1 LNNFSHLLSVG
12 IETQLEQS
20 IRSCFRFVY
29 FDSIRLHAHRGC
41 LLNVILYKQPIW
53 FQARLVYL
61 LFGPM
66 SGGKGAMKFSL
77 DLFVEFYFREN

>member
-1 LNNFSHLLSVG
+1 LWTWSVSHSTFGFCKEIFFLVG
-12 IETQLEQS
+12 IENQLEQS

-66 SGGKGAMKFSL
+66 LTGKFN
-77 DLFVEFYFREN
+77 ETI